1 MKRAFI
7 RLFGCILSAIGLSM
21 SYDATFTVVLDD
33 ESAPGMAWAVSGST
47 GADVAVG
54 DSGSGGGG
62 TSGLMA
68 FSSECSNGYAASGCT
83 VVIPGAGA
91 GWDVSG
97 TCDYEGHRMQ
107 YATKFITGWYV
118 AWPNYKGGGV
128 ATTYGSAPAG
138 WPYPVLHVNGSDIN
152 IKFSA
157 NLGSGGNEGSVAM
170 NGNYVEVGADVN
182 GNSFDLCTGRN
193 IVCHFGQSGST
204 SNCISAAGGFAGLYY
219 GTCIANVTDNY
230 GRRPSSS
237 LPSSRQYG
245 PIYRYGEDAFVQ
257 FGCGLANSNGTCASS
272 YECCYGPTTNV
283 YTVTGCGLDNDY
295 NTDLWSC
302 GSITTQRV
310 AQPIVFYQFSGCSE
324 QFYPNEA
331 MVGAAGRYAMDGF
344 ANDGPYQLKIDYETY
359 NACPGADIGSMGF
372 ASKVFGAGEDQT
384 VYDFKW
390 LTCKSCQD
398 MTAISN
404 SSSFSPSITTMGT
417 VTYLPS
423 NTVDTCR
430 ASLKEN
436 KDSSGTFDIVGNCT
450 Y

>member
-138 WPYPVLHVNGSDIN
+138 WPYPLLHPTVDNKFYINFSLTLDSGSGDAVGMSGTYKEVFSDI
-152 IKFSA
+152 
-157 NLGSGGNEGSVAM
+157 
-170 NGNYVEVGADVN
+170 D
-182 GNSFDLCTGRN
+182 GNSFDMCTGRN
-193 IVCHFGQSGST
+193 VPCYYPDYSGACT
-204 SNCISAAGGFAGLYY
+204 AGRGLYN
-219 GTCIANVTDNY
+219 GTCITNVDDGY
-230 GRRPSSS
+230 GG
-237 LPSSRQYG
+237 LPSSIQESMRMYG
-245 PIYRYGEDAFVQ
+245 PIYRYGADAFVK
-257 FGCGLANSNGTCASS
+257 FGCGLASSNGTCASS
-272 YECCYGPTTNV
+272 YKCCYGPTTNV
-283 YTVTGCGLDNDY
+283 YTVTGCGLYKNYNQDN
-295 NTDLWSC
+295 WSC

-310 AQPIVFYQFSGCSE
+310 VQPIVFYQFSGCSE

-331 MVGAAGRYAMDGF
+331 VAGANGNFSMDGF
-344 ANDGPYQLKIDYETY
+344 GSGGPYNGKYDGYESY
-359 NACPGADIGSMGF
+359 DFSACPGTDSDSHLKDQPISSDS
-372 ASKVFGAGEDQT
+372 SKRYTFVFD
-384 VYDFKW
+384 
-390 LTCKSCQD
+390 TCKACSD

-404 SSSFSPSITTMGT
+404 SSSFSPTITTMGT

-423 NTVDTCR
+423 NTVNTCR
-430 ASLKEN
+430 ASVKGN